1 MIEKYSVSELVPH
14 SGKMSLLTGITDYG
28 DGWIQ
33 SQVIIGSSSMF
44 ADSEGVPAW
53 VGLEYLAQTVAAYA
67 GLLERKQGGSPKV
80 GFLLGTRKYECSQPV
95 FALGEVLDL
104 KVELEFQGD
113 NGLASYFC
121 QLKGLGVEASAWVNV
136 FQPEDTDAYIKGRH
150 S

>member
-1 MIEKYSVSELVPH
+1 MIENYSVSELVPH
-14 SGKMSLLTGITDYG
+14 SGQMSLLSDIIDAG

-33 SQVIIGSSSMF
+33 SRVTISRTSMF
-44 ADSEGVPAW
+44 VGPDGVPAW

-67 GLLERKQGGSPKV
+67 GLLERQQGGLPKV

-95 FALGEVLDL
+95 FAIGEVLNL

-121 QLKGLGVEASAWVNV
+121 QLKGQRVEASAWINV
-136 FQPEDTDAYIKGRH
+136 FQPEDTAAYIKGNH